1 MFESDEICR
10 EKYLSERYCLNQL
23 KSENEDLKKENDK
36 LKHANFN
43 LKKTNILVLTYKL
56 WNKYRTDSWLKCK
69 KKTMN

>member
-23 KSENEDLKKENDK
+23 KSENEDLKNENDE

-43 LKKTNILVLTYKL
+43 LKKINEHFKSTKA
-56 WNKYRTDSWLKCK
+56 
-69 KKTMN
+69 